1 MVLSDT
7 EIRKRI
13 SAQSEEKDKLLRG
26 YDDNNIRYCGYE
38 LRLGKVV
45 SPKTGKVGS
54 FATKPGWLQK
64 KFFSATKCLVL
75 NPSEMVLVI
84 TKEIVHLP
92 TDLCAT
98 YGQLNRLANKGL
110 MILNTSIVEPG
121 YDGPLSCVLVNFSS
135 QQLALSP
142 DEPIAKVN
150 FHLVQGAPALLQT
163 KISCEKYED
172 SASKNATALPKSL
185 LDVAGV
191 EERVSEKV
199 GSSIRKSVV
208 FGGLVIAFLLLWSQL
223 EGVFSSWIYQRTG
236 IMSNATQTQKQ
247 TELTLRQMQ
256 LDYQKA
262 NQDLQ
267 SKVTQLEDEVKQLKK
282 K

>member
-13 SAQSEEKDKLLRG
+13 KDETNPEEKLLRE
-26 YDDNNIRYCGYE
+26 YDDKNIKHCGYE
-38 LRLGKVV
+38 LRLGKIV
-45 SPKTGKVGS
+45 SPKTGKIGS
-54 FATKPGWLQK
+54 FAAQPGWLHK
-64 KFFSATKCLVL
+64 KFLSATKCLVL

-84 TKEIVHLP
+84 TKEVIHLP
-92 TDLCAT
+92 PNLCAT
-98 YGQLNRLANKGL
+98 YGQLNRLANQGL

-135 QQLALSP
+135 QQHALSP
-142 DEPIAKVN
+142 NEPIAKVN
-150 FHLVQGAPALLQT
+150 FHQVDGTPTVLQT
-163 KISCEKYED
+163 KILPENYEEA
-172 SASKNATALPKSL
+172 ASKNATALPKSL

-191 EERVSEKV
+191 EERVAEKV
-199 GSSIRKSVV
+199 GSAIRKSVT
-208 FGGLVIAFLLLWSQL
+208 FGGLIIAILLIWSQL

-247 TELTLRQMQ
+247 TELTLKQIQ

-262 NQDLQ
+262 NLDLQ
-267 SKVTQLEDEVKQLKK
+267 SKISHLEDEVKQAKK

>member
-7 EIRKRI
+7 EIRQRI
-13 SAQSEEKDKLLRG
+13 NDEPDPKQKLLRG
-26 YDDNNIRYCGYE
+26 YDEHNIKHCGYE

-45 SPKTGKVGS
+45 SPKTGEIGS
-54 FATKPGWLQK
+54 FAERSVRFRENFLSGK
-64 KFFSATKCLVL
+64 KCLVL

-84 TKEIVHLP
+84 TKEVVHLP
-92 TDLCAT
+92 SNLCAT
-98 YGQLNRLANKGL
+98 YGQLNRLANQGL

-135 QQLALSP
+135 QQHALSP

-150 FHLVQGAPALLQT
+150 FHQVHGTPSVLQT
-163 KISCEKYED
+163 KIAPEKYEQA
-172 SASKNATALPKSL
+172 ASKNATALPKSL

-191 EERVSEKV
+191 EERVAEKV
-199 GSSIRKSVV
+199 GSAIRKSVT
-208 FGGLVIAFLLLWSQL
+208 FGGLVIAILLLWSQL
-223 EGVFSSWIYQRTG
+223 EGVFSNWLYQRTG

-247 TELTLRQMQ
+247 NELTLKQIQ

-262 NQDLQ
+262 NLELQ
-267 SKVTQLEDEVKQLKK
+267 SKINGLENEVKQVKK